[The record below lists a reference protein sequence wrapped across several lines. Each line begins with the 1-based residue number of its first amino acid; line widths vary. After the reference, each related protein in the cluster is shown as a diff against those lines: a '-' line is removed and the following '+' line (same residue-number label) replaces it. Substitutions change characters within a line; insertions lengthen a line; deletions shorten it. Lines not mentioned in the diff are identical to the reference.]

1 MTANNAI
8 FIDPRDSVATALRDL
23 DAGERLDVAE
33 GITLTEPVA
42 RGHKI
47 AVVDLA
53 AGAPVIKFGFPIGT
67 AKAAIAR
74 GAHVHSH
81 NMATALTADCGHP
94 SPPPP
99 DPATPLPDPPTFLV
113 LPTLFLGKSVSF
125 LVFLFVL
132 LIFFL
137 LFLLFFFFFFFFF
150 F

>member
-47 AVVDLA
+47 AVVDIA

-81 NMATALTADCGHP
+81 NMATALTADGGHAYRP
-94 SPPPP
+94 AA
-99 DPATPLPDPPTFLV
+99 DPATPLADPDR
-113 LPTLFLGKSVSF
+113 KSTRLNSSH
-125 LVFLFVL
+125 
-132 LIFFL
+132 
-137 LFLLFFFFFFFFF
+137 
-150 F
+150 

>member
-47 AVVDLA
+47 AVVDIA

-81 NMATALTADCGHP
+81 NMATRSEEHTSELQSLMRKSYAVFRFKKKKKYHHLT
-94 SPPPP
+94 
-99 DPATPLPDPPTFLV
+99 L
-113 LPTLFLGKSVSF
+113 
-125 LVFLFVL
+125 
-132 LIFFL
+132 
-137 LFLLFFFFFFFFF
+137 
-150 F
+150 